1 MHITFETFP
10 FLSPK
15 GNFDKHGVKKKS
27 KEKEAQGN
35 DYNAF
40 LREGFE
46 SY

>member
-1 MHITFETFP
+1 MNIGLYKFGEKP
-10 FLSPK
+10 SI
-15 GNFDKHGVKKKS
+15 GDVKKKG

-46 SY
+46 S